1 MKTKVRVLQ
10 AVSVIGLI
18 LVSMLF
24 TSCEKYV
31 YSVEAGGNPNETV
44 LFQTQ
49 IQPIFSAIC
58 ITCHKGTRNPDLR
71 DGRSYASLT
80 TGGYVN
86 LPAETSRLYEQI
98 NSSSHASFTT
108 PAQKQLILFWIQ
120 QGAQNN

>member
-10 AVSVIGLI
+10 AVSVISVM

-24 TSCEKYV
+24 TSCEKV
-31 YSVEAGGNPNETV
+31 TYSVEAGGNPNETV

-49 IQPIFSAIC
+49 IQPIFSSIC
-58 ITCHKGTRNPDLR
+58 TTCHKGTRNPDLR
-71 DGRSYASLT
+71 DGHSYTSLT

-98 NSSSHASFTT
+98 NSSSHTSFTT